1 MLGALFTLVESN
13 IEEVRMYYAKLIGE
27 KRDIKSDIENLKLAD
42 GFLIDLTQSIA
53 FGMLKVVSHAVGHE
67 KLIEI
72 YAQVLKEDDNSGT
85 KLIDLSIRL
94 DNFKSAPEPELSE
107 LQKRFK
113 NNTFA
118 LAVLRDL
125 VANYLYLMP
134 VEESTRQRLTEAFEI
149 KTTPKMLI
157 GRDKKLLRA

>member
-1 MLGALFTLVESN
+1 MFTLVESN
-13 IEEVRMYYAKLIGE
+13 IEEVRKYYAKLIGE
-27 KRDIKSDIENLKLAD
+27 KRDVKSDTENLKLAD

-53 FGMLKVVSHAVGHE
+53 YGMLRTVSHALGHE

-72 YAQVLKEDDNSGT
+72 YAQVLKEDDSSGT
-85 KLIDLSIRL
+85 RLIDLSIRL
-94 DNFKSAPEPELSE
+94 DNFKSAPEAEIDK
-107 LQKRFK
+107 LQKHFK
-113 NNTFA
+113 DNTIA

-134 VEESTRQRLTEAFEI
+134 MEESTRQRLTDVFEL
-149 KTTPKMLI
+149 KVTPTMLI

>member
-1 MLGALFTLVESN
+1 M
-13 IEEVRMYYAKLIGE
+13 
-27 KRDIKSDIENLKLAD
+27 AD
-42 GFLIDLTQSIA
+42 AFLIDLTQSIA
-53 FGMLKVVSHAVGHE
+53 YGILKAVSHAVGHE
-67 KLIEI
+67 KLVEI
-72 YAQVLKEDDNSGT
+72 YAQALKEDESSGT

-94 DNFKSAPEPELSE
+94 DNFKSAPESE
-107 LQKRFK
+107 IGQLQKHFK
-113 NNTFA
+113 HNTFA

-134 VEESTRQRLTEAFEI
+134 VEESTRQRLTDAFEI